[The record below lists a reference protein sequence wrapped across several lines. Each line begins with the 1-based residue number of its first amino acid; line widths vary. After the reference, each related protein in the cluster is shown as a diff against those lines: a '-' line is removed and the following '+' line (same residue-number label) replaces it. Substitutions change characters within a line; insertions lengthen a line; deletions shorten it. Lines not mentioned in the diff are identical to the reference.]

1 MVEAFT
7 DPNIRRA
14 AWAAV
19 ALSSLQQFCGI
30 NDIMFYSSVIF
41 ENFFSP
47 NAATLLIQTINLSA
61 VVAAIPAINR
71 FGRKPLLVITYSV
84 CALSL
89 LATAYCT
96 YIEHTSLELFFILV
110 FIAAFEF
117 GPGPITWAYMSEVC
131 NDKGT
136 SAATSVN

>member
-19 ALSSLQQFCGI
+19 ALSSFQQFCGI

-41 ENFFSP
+41 EKFFDP
-47 NAATLLIQTINLSA
+47 NTATLIIQAINFSSA
-61 VVAAIPAINR
+61 VVAIPVINK

-89 LATAYCT
+89 LATAYCVK
-96 YIEHTSLELFFILV
+96 IENTTLELVFILV